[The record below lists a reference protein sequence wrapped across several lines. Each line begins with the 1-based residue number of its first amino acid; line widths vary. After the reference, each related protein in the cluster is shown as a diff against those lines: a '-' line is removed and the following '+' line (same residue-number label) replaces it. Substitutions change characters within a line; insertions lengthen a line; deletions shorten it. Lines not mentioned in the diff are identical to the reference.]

1 MTGTNLAVGKRARQS
16 STYDWRYQAGN
27 AVFGNYSTY
36 SMTDYGYGYG
46 GIWWLVDLE
55 KNAVINKVNYL
66 SDINGEFI
74 QSTCYTYDEVIR

>member
-16 STYDWRYQAGN
+16 STYSWSHQAGN
-27 AVFGNYSTY
+27 AVDGNYSTY
-36 SMTDYGYGYG
+36 SMTDFGHYS

-74 QSTCYTYDEVIR
+74 

>member
-16 STYDWRYQAGN
+16 STYGWRYQAEN
-27 AVFGNYSTY
+27 AVDGNYSIY
-36 SMTDYGYGYG
+36 SMTDYRYYRDT
-46 GIWWLVDLE
+46 WWLVDLE

-74 QSTCYTYDEVIR
+74 